1 MRVTDTR
8 VSDRSIAMSMVAT
21 VSTIIVATLLL
32 FPIHILAPGDHE
44 KRSCGN
50 ALSADLVPWRAVA
63 DGGDAYFEQAFRGCT
78 SGRVDRLAKV
88 ALVISVTIL
97 TLTLMS
103 ARRRR
108 EYPQQ
113 GDYD

>member
-1 MRVTDTR
+1 VLPGFG
-8 VSDRSIAMSMVAT
+8 RSTSFM
-21 VSTIIVATLLL
+21 
-32 FPIHILAPGDHE
+32 G
-44 KRSCGN
+44 R
-50 ALSADLVPWRAVA
+50 
-63 DGGDAYFEQAFRGCT
+63 T
-78 SGRVDRLAKV
+78 SGRVDRLARV
-88 ALVISVTIL
+88 AVVISVTIL